1 MSRSDSLGVGLYT
14 RLSGFYFGYFMTIGV
29 ILPYWGL
36 YLKSLELTPAR
47 IGELLALMMM
57 TKIVAPNLW
66 GWLADRSGRRM
77 VIVRLACSAALVCS
91 GTILWAGSSFAML
104 AVVIVA
110 FSFFWNAALPQFE
123 VITLNHLGR
132 NSHLYSAIRLWGS
145 VGFIVSATGIGWLIQ
160 QLGVGVV
167 PLMIVIV
174 FAVLVLASL
183 LVPEGRAVVRSAD
196 ESVDLWPVLRQPE
209 VIVLLTVCTLIWAS
223 HGPYYAFFT
232 IYLSELGY
240 RDSLIGGLWSV
251 GVLAEV
257 GLFTVMHRLLP
268 RFGTRRLLLVA
279 VVLTA
284 VRWLLIGFLADS
296 LIILL
301 IAQSLHAFSF
311 GVMHAVA
318 IDLIHVLFTGSLQGR
333 GQALYSSLGTGVG
346 GAVGSLLAG
355 YLWTDI
361 GPQWTY
367 TAAAGLS
374 LASGWLVWQV
384 IGNQAAR

>member
-1 MSRSDSLGVGLYT
+1 M
-14 RLSGFYFGYFMTIGV
+14 
-29 ILPYWGL
+29 
-36 YLKSLELTPAR
+36 
-47 IGELLALMMM
+47 
-57 TKIVAPNLW
+57 
-66 GWLADRSGRRM
+66 
-77 VIVRLACSAALVCS
+77 
-91 GTILWAGSSFAML
+91 
-104 AVVIVA
+104 VIVA

-174 FAVLVLASL
+174 FAALVLASL